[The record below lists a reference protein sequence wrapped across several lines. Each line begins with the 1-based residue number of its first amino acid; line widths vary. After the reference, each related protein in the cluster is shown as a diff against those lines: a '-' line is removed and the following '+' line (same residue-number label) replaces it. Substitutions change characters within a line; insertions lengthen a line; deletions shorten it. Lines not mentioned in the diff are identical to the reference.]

1 MKKSTSDKIRSAV
14 IITTL
19 TAVSIHLINKAV
31 FSIATMKDHLNAGSG
46 NYYNWRFGNIF
57 YKKQGTGKP
66 ILLIHDLHTTS
77 SAYEWNRIVKTL
89 AVNHT
94 VYTIDLI
101 GCGRSDK
108 PNFTYTNYL
117 YVQLISDFIKHVIGQ
132 KTDVAATGLSGTFA
146 VMACYSNPE
155 LFDRMMLI
163 NPMDF
168 TETCRIPNKRSK
180 TLKFILESP
189 IIGTLI
195 YNMASS
201 KLKIKERFH
210 KRYFFNK
217 NKCSYKNIAAYHE
230 AAHLGKA
237 NAKYLFASIKGR
249 FTNINIAHAIKQINN
264 SIILTFGTE
273 QANVEEIMAEYCDLN
288 PSIEKCVVSDS
299 KFLPQ
304 LENPVDLLNQFHI
317 YFQ

>member
-1 MKKSTSDKIRSAV
+1 MKKSTANKIKSALMV
-14 IITTL
+14 TALTT
-19 TAVSIHLINKAV
+19 VSIHLINKAV
-31 FSIATMKDHLNAGSG
+31 FSIATMKDHLNASSG

-57 YKKQGTGKP
+57 YKKQGAGKP
-66 ILLIHDLHTTS
+66 ILLIHDLHATS
-77 SAYEWNRIVKTL
+77 SAYEWNRITKSL

-146 VMACYSNPE
+146 IMACYSNPE
-155 LFDRMMLI
+155 LFDRIMLI
-163 NPMDF
+163 NPMSF

-180 TLKFILESP
+180 TLKFLLETP

-195 YNMASS
+195 YNMANS
-201 KLKIKERFH
+201 KLKIKEQFH
-210 KRYFFNK
+210 NRYFYNK
-217 NKCSYKNIAAYHE
+217 RKCSFKNIVAYHE

-237 NAKYLFASIKGR
+237 SAKYLFASIKGR
-249 FTNINIAHAIKQINN
+249 FTNINITHAIKQINH
-264 SIILTFGTE
+264 SMILAFGTE
-273 QANVEEIMAEYCDLN
+273 QNNVVEIMSEYCELN
-288 PSIEKCVVSDS
+288 PSIEKCVISES
-299 KFLPQ
+299 RFLPQ
-304 LENPVDLLNQFHI
+304 LENPTELMKQFYI